1 MSHTVM
7 VDTMVSIHQHH
18 RQRGDQD
25 TDECM
30 LLAEEGNITQAI
42 FCTVFQLTA
51 DVVFMSHVYIDS
63 KR

>member
-1 MSHTVM
+1 
-7 VDTMVSIHQHH
+7 MVSIHQHH
-18 RQRGDQD
+18 RQRGDQE